1 MISISGKTDNLT
13 SKPNPLYSNKLF
25 KSIFL
30 LPCIYYGI
38 VNVKLIKVP

>member
-30 LPCIYYGI
+30 LPFYGI